1 MSSQFSQHSETAL
14 ERLVKRIARLPGL
27 GTRSAKRIALHM
39 LLNRKEIMEPLTE
52 ALVETARDMKTC
64 HHCFSIDTSDP
75 CRVCTDVNR
84 AKNILCVVATV
95 ADLWALERT
104 RSFRGQYHVLGG
116 LLSAIDGIGP
126 RELNIDALLGRIER
140 EGVEEIILALSA
152 TVQGQSTAHYIAD
165 SCRALP
171 VTVTRL
177 AQGMPFG
184 GELDYLDDGTITT
197 ALNARK
203 AV

>member
-1 MSSQFSQHSETAL
+1 MNNNFSQHSETAL
-14 ERLVKRIARLPGL
+14 DRLVKRLARLPGL
-27 GTRSAKRIALHM
+27 GSRSAKRIALHM
-39 LLNRKEIMEPLTE
+39 LLNRKDVMEPLAE
-52 ALVETARDMKTC
+52 ALQETARDMKTC

-75 CRVCTDVNR
+75 CRICTDTSRSENT
-84 AKNILCVVATV
+84 ICVVASV

-116 LLSAIDGIGP
+116 LLSAIDGMGP
-126 RELNIDALLGRIER
+126 RELNIDALLGRIQGEK
-140 EGVEEIILALSA
+140 VEEIILALSA

-165 SCRALP
+165 ACNGLP